1 MRVRVRLLVLRRG
14 EFSRDVAKDSTPLD
28 TSFGL
33 SGLRRAVAERIR
45 PSFWKSY
52 CGGVEAIIR
61 TAVVRRK
68 PPRARQKIDG

>member
-52 CGGVEAIIR
+52 CVEAIIR

-68 PPRARQKIDG
+68 PPLARQKIDG